1 MPNGPW
7 DRPRR
12 SSGDRGVR
20 FACKPTKLEPPG
32 IHNFDIFDRG
42 GVLFELASSYSV
54 QKARPLYGSGPG
66 SPQGIID
73 QLT

>member
-1 MPNGPW
+1 MVLGT
-7 DRPRR
+7 DREDLPGTAEFVLPANQQNW
-12 SSGDRGVR
+12 S
-20 FACKPTKLEPPG
+20 PLG